1 MSKLILFFLLL
12 INMFATGISSS
23 SGGGSSDMA
32 KDKVDELISLNEKLN
47 EPIAAQN
54 EAIEKLIV
62 LYKENLVEWEESNV
76 YQQLIN
82 QEEKI
87 K

>member
-1 MSKLILFFLLL
+1 MNKLVLFFFLV
-12 INMFATGISSS
+12 INIFASSTPTTS
-23 SGGGSSDMA
+23 GSGGMA

-54 EAIEKLIV
+54 KAIEKLLV
-62 LYKENLVEWEESNV
+62 LYKENLIEWGKSIV
-76 YQQLIN
+76 HQQLIN